1 MSSGRSFESDAVTS
15 ILLFKDFDS
24 GLIPSDSDLS
34 ESYMKYA
41 HQTRSQ
47 SNDMV
52 LPKMQCLHLFRGVWH
67 YHTQREI
74 SFIYLLSFRRELC
87 FCTMLHSKYVV
98 FEGMAGVAVHHLFI
112 YSHSLDLYRITKST
126 CIWN

>member
-1 MSSGRSFESDAVTS
+1 MSSGRSFESDTITN

-52 LPKMQCLHLFRGVWH
+52 LPKMQCFHLFRGVWH
-67 YHTQREI
+67 YHTQRE
-74 SFIYLLSFRRELC
+74 YQNLQ
-87 FCTMLHSKYVV
+87 
-98 FEGMAGVAVHHLFI
+98 AVPCKKFL
-112 YSHSLDLYRITKST
+112 SHSCCHLGENCVFVLCCTVSISV
-126 CIWN
+126 